1 MAQRQPEPDH
11 RAAEPRAR
19 GAGPADAGP
28 RVTTRALLL
37 GLALVPL
44 NVYWLIVA
52 ELRFY
57 VVLTLNPLFVT
68 PIFHLFVLLGVN
80 AALRRIAPRHVLRPA
95 ELVTIYVML
104 VASCTIATHDY
115 IINLMSAMPF
125 AGWFATPENRWEAT
139 AFPYLPRWLLVWD
152 KDLLDGA
159 FNGNSSLY
167 RPAVLL
173 MWLVPLAFWSV
184 FIFAVWWAMLCLT
197 VLIRRAWTDDTR
209 LSFPI
214 IRLPLAMTREDRSGP
229 TMRSAALWIG
239 FAFAAGLSL
248 LNGLHEFYPALPH
261 FQVRA
266 RWFVFRTPPWNA
278 IGSLPVT
285 FYPFAIGL
293 CFLVPLDVS
302 FSCWFF
308 YLFMRA
314 ERLIGHLLGYDA
326 VPDFPFVTEQG
337 IGAWYAYG
345 FFLLLITRKY
355 LHNAVRVALR
365 PIGDADAAEPMR
377 YRTAFWGLIVGMAV
391 FVIFWRAA
399 GMSLGWAIV
408 VLVTYFLLALSIT
421 RVRAEAGGQH
431 TVWDLEPRNLFRLF
445 GSRAVGPK
453 NLAAA
458 AVSHWYWRLNRSH
471 PMPSQLEAFKLAHEH
486 GMNLRGLV
494 APMLAAMVVATFCGM
509 WACLHVFYT
518 DGAAAK
524 CRGFGNWTGIE
535 SFNWLGSAINQ
546 GFPAE
551 PRRWAAVAAAA
562 GFVAALSALHARF
575 PWWPFHPLGYAIG
588 PGLIWLWMP
597 FLIAWFIKFF
607 VLRYGGLRLY
617 RRALPLFLGLVLGDY
632 VMGAIWA
639 LIGVFRH
646 IPTYQIF
653 H

>member
-1 MAQRQPEPDH
+1 MSTPQTPQPEH
-11 RAAEPRAR
+11 ASRASPGVTLRA
-19 GAGPADAGP
+19 
-28 RVTTRALLL
+28 VLL
-37 GLALVPL
+37 GLVLIPL
-44 NVYWLIVA
+44 NCYWVIVV
-52 ELRFY
+52 EVRWY
-57 VVLTLNPLFVT
+57 TLDGSCLPLFVT
-68 PIFHLFVLLGVN
+68 PVFMLALVTVGNILVGKLAPRRALRQGELLTVYIMLVMSVTMAGHDTLQNMFGHITHYAWYTYQHPDLKWPQTFGALLPRHLQVMDVEALRGFYEGHSTMYRWANLRPWLAPLAWWSAFVL
-80 AALRRIAPRHVLRPA
+80 
-95 ELVTIYVML
+95 VM
-104 VASCTIATHDY
+104 V
-115 IINLMSAMPF
+115 MM
-125 AGWFATPENRWEAT
+125 
-139 AFPYLPRWLLVWD
+139 
-152 KDLLDGA
+152 
-159 FNGNSSLY
+159 
-167 RPAVLL
+167 
-173 MWLVPLAFWSV
+173 
-184 FIFAVWWAMLCLT
+184 MLCLS
-197 VLIRRAWTDDTR
+197 VLFRRAWTEHEK

-214 IRLPLAMTREDRSGP
+214 IQLPLALTERGAATSFFRSRL
-229 TMRSAALWIG
+229 MWMG
-239 FAFAAGLSL
+239 FALAAAIGI
-248 LNGLHEFYPALPH
+248 LNGLHMFRPTLP
-261 FQVRA
+261 FLNVRYDET
-266 RWFVFRTPPWNA
+266 RIEFRTWPWNA
-278 IGSLPVT
+278 GGNLPMS
-285 FYPFAIGL
+285 FYPFAVGL
-293 CFLVPLDVS
+293 AYFLPLDLS